1 MFETEQSFSDLTD
14 RPMPRAINWLVN
26 NYTETRSWVFQPP
39 VPCCC
44 HILPPKSRVTHRQGT
59 HITFLAGFMIMPA
72 CANNVVLCPS
82 MSSNC
87 LPLVGHAFRTFYIN
101 PVKILRMSLLR
112 NILLNPMLS
121 HSISH
126 LWPKHFHPG
135 ELLLLELTYITSRV
149 PDSVNLGWGLVICI
163 SKKLPDA
170 NATPLGSHFENH
182 CTGLTGFFFPGQL
195 SNYSKKELRLSAE
208 LCSS

>member
-1 MFETEQSFSDLTD
+1 MWFC
-14 RPMPRAINWLVN
+14 
-26 NYTETRSWVFQPP
+26 
-39 VPCCC
+39 VP
-44 HILPPKSRVTHRQGT
+44 
-59 HITFLAGFMIMPA
+59 
-72 CANNVVLCPS
+72 LCPLIAS
-82 MSSNC
+82 LLWDTLS
-87 LPLVGHAFRTFYIN
+87 GHFTLIQC
-101 PVKILRMSLLR
+101 KILRTSLLR

-121 HSISH
+121 HPISH

-170 NATPLGSHFENH
+170 NATPLGSHSENH

-208 LCSS
+208 LCSSWVKALSGIPYNGKECTNVPRLM